1 MKSAP
6 PKVIESI
13 RKNKVC
19 FKGGCLIYVLG
30 FFQEK
35 PAKKSSE
42 MASSDNLASIEPWT
56 FRPSFADSWIS
67 EAFARDTETL
77 TKALQQSLS
86 NYSSPD
92 PVISPFFNLVKPE
105 TTPPP
110 PQSAGSGSDLET
122 SKRRNSIPATGKPT
136 KRKSRASK
144 RNTTTFIT
152 ADPANFRQMVQQVTG
167 VRFGGNGHLPVAP
180 VLKPAPQR
188 PVNRMQGCLPTLD
201 TSAFLLD
208 HQHQQQQVVG
218 STTAAEMV
226 AAQSSSPGMNTAA
239 ALVAEC
245 GAGVDFD
252 SFSSFPTLESW
263 KVM

>member
-1 MKSAP
+1 M
-6 PKVIESI
+6 
-13 RKNKVC
+13 
-19 FKGGCLIYVLG
+19 FYQ

-42 MASSDNLASIEPWT
+42 MASSNNLASIEPWT

-86 NYSSPD
+86 NYSPPD

>member
-1 MKSAP
+1 
-6 PKVIESI
+6 
-13 RKNKVC
+13 
-19 FKGGCLIYVLG
+19 
-30 FFQEK
+30 
-35 PAKKSSE
+35 

-110 PQSAGSGSDLET
+110 QSAGSGSDLET

-167 VRFGGNGHLPVAP
+167 VRFGGNGHVPVVP

-208 HQHQQQQVVG
+208 HQHQQQVVG

-226 AAQSSSPGMNTAA
+226 AAQSSSRGMNTAA